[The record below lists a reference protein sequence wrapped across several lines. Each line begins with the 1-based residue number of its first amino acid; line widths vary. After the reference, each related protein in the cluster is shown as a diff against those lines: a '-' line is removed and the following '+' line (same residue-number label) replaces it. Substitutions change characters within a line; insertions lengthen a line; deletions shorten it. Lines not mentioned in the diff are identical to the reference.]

1 MNDLAHRT
9 ALVLLVAAGC
19 ATVVLQWPAPTV
31 SGGLAAM
38 LLHRQFMLGLLG
50 AALVLAAFWP
60 MLRLP
65 ALAAAILSKAAFVA
79 LALVAAEAPQY
90 PVAVTE
96 GVLAVLLTLCAAVFL
111 HEQRIEARWDGAVAW
126 RPEA

>member
-1 MNDLAHRT
+1 MNDLAHRI

-19 ATVVLQWPAPTV
+19 ATVVLQWPAPAA

-65 ALAAAILSKAAFVA
+65 ALAAAILSKAGFVA
-79 LALVAAEAPQY
+79 LALLAADAPQY
-90 PVAVTE
+90 PVALLE
-96 GVLAVLLTLCAAVFL
+96 GVLAALLAVSAGVFL
-111 HEQRIEARWDGAVAW
+111 HEARREARWNGAVAW